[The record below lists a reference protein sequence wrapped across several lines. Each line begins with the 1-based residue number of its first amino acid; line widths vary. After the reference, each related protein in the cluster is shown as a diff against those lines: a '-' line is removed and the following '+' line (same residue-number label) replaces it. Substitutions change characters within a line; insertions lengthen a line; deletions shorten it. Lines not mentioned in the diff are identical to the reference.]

1 MPRFSI
7 ITPVFN
13 PPREAFESCV
23 QSVRNQSVGDWEWCL
38 ANDKSTADWVSV
50 RLLEL
55 QIEDARIRVVE
66 RPTNGGIVAASNDA
80 ISIAQGEFL
89 VLLDNDDELHQ
100 DALAH
105 VGTEIDAD
113 PEVDYIYS
121 DEDKLTPDGMRFD
134 NFAKPIWSPER
145 LLAQNY
151 TSHLSVLRRSLVNEV
166 GRFRHGFEGSQDY
179 DLVLRVVER
188 ARTIRHVP
196 HVLYHWR
203 TLPTSTASS
212 ASAKPY
218 AFVAAMKAVN
228 EHLHR
233 TKVAAEVIECGP
245 SLARV
250 QRKLD
255 QNPLVSVVIATDW
268 TTRRVFGVDTLLT
281 TNVMVSLTKTTT
293 YNNYEVIL
301 VVPPDS
307 DPVLVDR
314 VLALTEK
321 PVRVAFGPKGFD
333 LGQYQNVGLVMCRSE
348 HALLIDQHCEF
359 VEGNWIETLLGYSDR
374 EGVAAVAPLIVD
386 EYGSILS
393 AGIGFSP
400 EPHHIGSGRHH
411 TDLGP
416 VGMFAIAREA
426 FGVSSQCVLVDVAAL
441 KSVGGFSPE
450 FATRLCEFDLAAKLH
465 SVGLH
470 AIISPIAR
478 VRSLNSGDDSTVE
491 LTKFSLRWGHLF
503 GRDPYTRIDTRT
515 TNAFVA

>member
-134 NFAKPIWSPER
+134 TFAKPIWSPER

-188 ARTIRHVP
+188 A
-196 HVLYHWR
+196 
-203 TLPTSTASS
+203 
-212 ASAKPY
+212 
-218 AFVAAMKAVN
+218 
-228 EHLHR
+228 
-233 TKVAAEVIECGP
+233 
-245 SLARV
+245 
-250 QRKLD
+250 
-255 QNPLVSVVIATDW
+255 
-268 TTRRVFGVDTLLT
+268 
-281 TNVMVSLTKTTT
+281 
-293 YNNYEVIL
+293 
-301 VVPPDS
+301 
-307 DPVLVDR
+307 
-314 VLALTEK
+314 
-321 PVRVAFGPKGFD
+321 
-333 LGQYQNVGLVMCRSE
+333 
-348 HALLIDQHCEF
+348 
-359 VEGNWIETLLGYSDR
+359 
-374 EGVAAVAPLIVD
+374 
-386 EYGSILS
+386 
-393 AGIGFSP
+393 
-400 EPHHIGSGRHH
+400 
-411 TDLGP
+411 
-416 VGMFAIAREA
+416 
-426 FGVSSQCVLVDVAAL
+426 
-441 KSVGGFSPE
+441 
-450 FATRLCEFDLAAKLH
+450 
-465 SVGLH
+465 
-470 AIISPIAR
+470 
-478 VRSLNSGDDSTVE
+478 
-491 LTKFSLRWGHLF
+491 
-503 GRDPYTRIDTRT
+503 
-515 TNAFVA
+515 